1 MRMHLGDIADFI
13 NGYGFKQTDWNNDGL
28 PIIRIQNLTDE
39 SKPFNRTILNT
50 DKKYIV
56 ERGDILV
63 SWSATLG
70 VFEWSREK
78 ALLNQHIFKVIPN
91 SQLIDKKYLFYSLQN
106 ALSEMNK
113 HLHGATMRHIN
124 RKEFV
129 NTKINV
135 PSLDEQ
141 RRIAK
146 ILDKANAIKCFE
158 SLSLEKVEE
167 LKRQLFIDRFGKR
180 NEPYEKFQCSLLS
193 DCAIQITDGEH
204 QTPRRSSTGHHLLSA
219 RNIKNGYI
227 CLKDVDY
234 VDQEEF
240 NRISKRCCAS
250 QGDILIS
257 CSGTI
262 GRVSQVRGKHSFVM
276 VRSAALVKPDQSKI
290 LPDFLEA
297 VLSSPYLQAQMQ
309 RASNKSS
316 QANLFQGK
324 IKELKIFIPPISK
337 QKSFCEEL
345 RNVIFLKENFSKK
358 LNHLNDLNISTS
370 NILLTNNKL

>member
-1 MRMHLGDIADFI
+1 MRMYLRDIADFI

-39 SKPFNRTILNT
+39 SKPFNRTIRNT
-50 DKKYIV
+50 DKKYII

-91 SQLIDKKYLFYSLQN
+91 SQIIDKKYLFYSLKN

-146 ILDKANAIKCFE
+146 ILDLEHKIQQSYEDKYKKYCELLKSTFVYFFGEPCENPKGFPSCTLGDLIHFAKDGPHVSPEYSDSDGIPF
-158 SLSLEKVEE
+158 LSTRHVRPGEIIWDDMK
-167 LKRQLFIDRFGKR
+167 FI
-180 NEPYEKFQCSLLS
+180 N
-193 DCAIQITDGEH
+193 
-204 QTPRRSSTGHHLLSA
+204 
-219 RNIKNGYI
+219 
-227 CLKDVDY
+227 
-234 VDQEEF
+234 QEEA
-240 NRISKRCCAS
+240 NKQWKKCKPIK
-250 QGDILIS
+250 GDILYTKG
-257 CSGTI
+257 GTTGLAAEVKTNLDFAVWVHI
-262 GRVSQVRGKHSFVM
+262 ALLRPNTLKVHPSWLESMLNTNYAYFQSQRYTHGIANKDLGLTRMKKIKLYLPPLSEQLKFVSFV
-276 VRSAALVKPDQSKI
+276 RNHEKNIKLVSDEQS
-290 LPDFLEA
+290 
-297 VLSSPYLQAQMQ
+297 Q
-309 RASNKSS
+309 
-316 QANLFQGK
+316 
-324 IKELKIFIPPISK
+324 IKEMISST
-337 QKSFCEEL
+337 QSNF
-345 RNVIFLKENFSKK
+345 FSK
-358 LNHLNDLNISTS
+358 
-370 NILLTNNKL
+370 NK

>member
-1 MRMHLGDIADFI
+1 MRMYLGDIADFI

-50 DKKYIV
+50 DKKYII

-63 SWSATLG
+63 SWSGTLG

-124 RKEFV
+124 RQEFV

-146 ILDKANAIKCFE
+146 ILGVCQTNTQNLIKAIKYTEELLDSTFLSVFGSPKTNPNNYSKCKIGDITNIIGGSQPPKSFFSNSPGPE
-158 SLSLEKVEE
+158 MVRLIQIRDFKTNKYQTYVPKKSCRRFFKEEDIMIGRYGPPVFQILRGLSGAYNVALMKAEPKGNVTRNFLFFLLKEQNLQNYVIANSQRTAGQSGVNLETLLKYPAFIPSQEALNKFDQIIKNIYNLQNSLQKKLSKNKELLLSLQN
-167 LKRQLFIDRFGKR
+167 QL
-180 NEPYEKFQCSLLS
+180 
-193 DCAIQITDGEH
+193 
-204 QTPRRSSTGHHLLSA
+204 
-219 RNIKNGYI
+219 
-227 CLKDVDY
+227 
-234 VDQEEF
+234 
-240 NRISKRCCAS
+240 
-250 QGDILIS
+250 
-257 CSGTI
+257 
-262 GRVSQVRGKHSFVM
+262 
-276 VRSAALVKPDQSKI
+276 
-290 LPDFLEA
+290 
-297 VLSSPYLQAQMQ
+297 
-309 RASNKSS
+309 
-316 QANLFQGK
+316 
-324 IKELKIFIPPISK
+324 
-337 QKSFCEEL
+337 
-345 RNVIFLKENFSKK
+345 
-358 LNHLNDLNISTS
+358 LN
-370 NILLTNNKL
+370 